1 MTGSRKTRRS
11 FLAGLG
17 GIALGSAA
25 SPLISARQDYKPVS
39 ARHNLHIKGDVYQH
53 GDATYEQSRI
63 NSVWQAIKP
72 GRFPELIV
80 TANTEADVIATV
92 QYARRHGL
100 QIAVRGGGHN
110 YIASYLRDGGIML
123 NVSNLREIKV
133 DANARKVYVQPGVNG
148 TEFSSILAEY
158 GLAFPVAHGPSVA
171 IGGYLLGGGMGWNG
185 EHWNHF
191 ACFNVDAIDVI
202 TAAGEKLTISRDSHT
217 DLFWAA
223 RGAGPAF
230 CGIVTGYHLRV
241 FPLPQAITASTYI
254 FSIDQIAKVSA
265 WIEQARLRQDS
276 KIELSFILESEGDEK
291 QCVLSAV
298 CFADDK
304 EESTGLLDTLLHDIP
319 EQGRLFT
326 KENHPMSFA
335 EVLALT
341 RTSTPVRLANET
353 AWTDKPAEALDKIV
367 KHYLHAPAGKTVV
380 IANYR
385 RHTDLPEDVALSA
398 TGPLFLN
405 WSTRWQSTSGDEEHM
420 QWMDAVA
427 ESMEKVMSGCYVNE
441 TDFLRRPHWANLCY
455 TESVRRRLA
464 SVRSHY
470 DPDGILPPAFELDT

>member
-1 MTGSRKTRRS
+1 VTGPRKTRRS

-25 SPLISARQDYKPVS
+25 TPLISARQDYKPVV
-39 ARHNLHIKGDVYQH
+39 ARHDLRISGDIYQH
-53 GDATYEQSRI
+53 GDAQYEQSRV
-63 NSVWQAIKP
+63 NAVWQAIKP

-80 TANTEADVIATV
+80 TAKNEADVIATM
-92 QYARRHGL
+92 QYARRQGL
-100 QIAVRGGGHN
+100 QVAIRGGGHN

-123 NVSNLREIKV
+123 NISNLRQIKV
-133 DANARKVYVQPGVNG
+133 DADAHMVYVQPGVSG
-148 TEFSSILAEY
+148 AEFSSILAEY

-185 EHWNHF
+185 EHWNRF

-202 TAAGEKLTISRDSHT
+202 SAAGEKLTISRNSHA

-223 RGAGPAF
+223 RGAGPAY

-241 FPLPQAITASTYI
+241 FPLPKAITASTYM
-254 FSIDQIAKVSA
+254 FSIDQLATMSV
-265 WIEQARLRQDS
+265 WLEQARLRQDS
-276 KIELSFILESEGDEK
+276 KIELSFILESERDEK

-304 EESTGLLDTLLHDIP
+304 EESTSLLDTLLHDIP
-319 EQGRLFT
+319 DQDRLFT
-326 KENHPMSFA
+326 RENHPMSFS

-341 RTSTPVRLANET
+341 RTSIPVRLANET
-353 AWTDKPAEALDKIV
+353 AWTNKPAEALDKIV
-367 KHYLHAPAGKTVV
+367 QHYLRAPAGKTVV

-405 WSTRWQSTSGDEEHM
+405 WSTRWQSASEDEEHM
-420 QWMDAVA
+420 QWMDGVA
-427 ESMEKVMSGCYVNE
+427 ESMETVMSGCYVNE

-455 TESVRRRLA
+455 SKSNRKRLA
-464 SVRSHY
+464 SVRRSY
-470 DPDGILPPAFELDT
+470 DPDGILPPAFELEI